1 MKKNQ
6 PQSALA
12 ALGARLAGDK
22 GDLTQARDA
31 AEKVLRNLPTPSLC
45 DHMLLPKDLPVPCV
59 PMVKPSLNPP
69 LIETPRAFFDSFGL
83 LDPILLP
90 DSMMA
95 AYLEHEPRRHRAWWF
110 RQLHP
115 ECVRAL
121 QQGDLLELT
130 RLDGVVAGL
139 LFLTLQPPI
148 GSRLR
153 EGLFRRIAA
162 HKFGAL
168 MAARGMLLAEE
179 HLAILMLLGSDSR
192 YLRWLSQLGWETEC
206 PAYCARQLNLEAG
219 MIMLPTPLGQVWLEK
234 LVQRAGD
241 EPEAAAA
248 ALVLQPEAPERLRN
262 LWTDTVV
269 KAKAGRVAC
278 LAARYARHTWPQP
291 EWRQIR
297 ERLRAAATD
306 DKGPC
311 WCYFHSQISD
321 SEEARTAL
329 GDPQA
334 DVLWALE
341 LLHATQAPDTSLRHL
356 LGERLA
362 TDPGDQE
369 SIVALDWL
377 DLRQQRRS

>member
-1 MKKNQ
+1 MPSTPLFQ
-6 PQSALA
+6 PSP
-12 ALGARLAGDK
+12 
-22 GDLTQARDA
+22 
-31 AEKVLRNLPTPSLC
+31 NP
-45 DHMLLPKDLPVPCV
+45 
-59 PMVKPSLNPP
+59 PMVEVPGAL
-69 LIETPRAFFDSFGL
+69 FDTFEL
-83 LDPILLP
+83 LDPLQLP
-90 DSMMA
+90 DSWLPVW
-95 AYLEHEPRRHRAWWF
+95 LEYQPRLHRAWWY
-110 RQLHP
+110 RQFHP

-121 QQGDLLELT
+121 RQGNPPNLSQ
-130 RLDGVVAGL
+130 LDGVVAGL
-139 LFLTLQPPI
+139 LFLALQPPI

-153 EGLFRRIAA
+153 EGLFRRIA
-162 HKFGAL
+162 HHQFGAL

-192 YLRWLSQLGWETEC
+192 YLLSLCQLGWEAEC
-206 PAYCARQLNLEAG
+206 PAYCARHLNLEAG